1 MKSSRL
7 EEDTNTK
14 DNTIKDVRNLFTLKK
29 LKEKTNYTAIK
40 YIRIFFQFEKYNKVI
55 QDIILK
61 DIRNFFEHEEEE
73 NYFYKP
79 VKVKN
84 FWNNNYIKYKSNC
97 NRKTL
102 SVKNILI
109 KLSHT

>member
-61 DIRNFFEHEEEE
+61 DIRNF
-73 NYFYKP
+73 
-79 VKVKN
+79 
-84 FWNNNYIKYKSNC
+84 
-97 NRKTL
+97 L
-102 SVKNILI
+102 SMKKKKIIFINQ
-109 KLSHT
+109 